1 MHERIPMVE
10 TRLHTRLAT
19 KTGSS
24 SGRRRAAGGMPSRSK
39 RRVSKMRAALALMLP
54 AVLGTSTL
62 LNSVSLPKVAAAPVG
77 QGFTI
82 TPSDL
87 AFILKQIKIAEAHVA
102 NTTVA
107 TGPCGALLGQGP
119 NQVPT
124 PLTSYGLRT
133 VDGSCNNLQ
142 VGRERFGASDET
154 FPRLANPEFRN
165 AEPAIFGPPA
175 PTSYQSKSGAVV
187 DSEPRVISN
196 LIVDQTTA
204 NPAAVSVA
212 GNARRGIGG
221 GVVPCTAPGV
231 PTPDCVPPGH
241 TLDIP
246 NVTTDVGLSPPY
258 NSLFTVFGQFFDH
271 GLDFTNKSN
280 DPVFIPL
287 KADDPLIPGPDG
299 ILGTTDDLPPGLR
312 FMILSRTLNQAG
324 PDNILGNA
332 DDIQDGKNT
341 DTPYVDLSQ
350 NYGSHPS
357 RHIFLRDYVL
367 DTNGKPVSTGKLL
380 HSADGGLANWKLIK
394 EQAASKLGLLLVDA
408 NIFNVPMIASDPYG
422 KFLPGPVR
430 GLPMFV
436 TASGMVEG
444 DIANPVPVPNDAKHI
459 DSAFLDDI
467 AHGAV
472 PKPGKAPDADTTIT
486 PLGVQQA
493 PGTYDDEMLDAHFV
507 VGDGRTNENI
517 GLTAIHTV
525 LHNEHN
531 RVLEDVMNILTN
543 DTSSKGVAALPEWQI
558 TAANGGGAAGWNG
571 ERLFQAARFVTEME
585 YQHLVFEEFARKV
598 QPLIQPFSV
607 YHDNINGA
615 ISAEFASAVYRFGH
629 SMLTDTIPR
638 INENGLHND
647 ISLFDGFLNP
657 PSFTDGGSAGTLTS
671 KQGAGAIIMG
681 MSDEVGQELDEFVA
695 DTLRNHLV
703 GLPLDLATLN
713 ITRGRDAGVPRL
725 NNLRRQIHAKTN
737 DAAMHPYVSWL
748 DFSDNLKNAAS
759 AVNFVAAYGTH
770 PSLLAETTIVGKR
783 TAAQLLVDPP
793 LGTDP
798 ALIPAD
804 ALDFLTSAGAWATAP
819 TGLEDVDLWVG
830 GLAERTNLFGGLLG
844 STFNYVF
851 ETQMTDLQNGDRFYY
866 LARTPGMNLRAQLEG
881 NSFAEMMMRNTTA
894 KALKADSFA
903 TADCKFDLNTITL
916 GSGTSVNDD
925 PNSECNENL
934 LLQHIPV
941 NGVQEL
947 RYRTSN
953 SIDPPGLNKQ
963 SVYNGTPANDRVRGG
978 VDNDTFLGNAGND
991 RIEGN
996 DGADIAIGGEGDDII
1011 TDSAGDDVPK
1021 GGPGNDAI
1029 DAGPGIDIVM
1039 PGPGKDFTNGGL
1051 NDNET
1056 FGGPGDDFVIAGAGN
1071 DTVFGDSGSDW
1082 IEGGNGQDLLCGD
1095 SCAPFFDD
1103 PNDPGNDILIG
1114 QNGEE
1119 DYDAEG
1125 GDDILVAGP
1134 GIERNAGAAGY
1145 DWVTH
1150 QGDPVA
1156 ADADLNLVLA
1166 AVGLPAGVLRD
1177 RYQEVEALSGWDK
1190 SDILRGDSVV
1200 PATVGGAGGFT
1211 GFDWLT
1217 QASLANIS
1225 GLNDLLPPAA
1235 QATIAGGGTW
1245 GQGNIILGGGGSDLL
1260 EGRGADDILDGDK
1273 YVNVRLSV
1281 RTNAADPATQIG
1293 TTELM
1298 ENTFQAG
1305 NPKTLQQAVFA
1316 GEINPANIVAVREVL
1331 TSAAGPTN
1339 VDTALFS
1346 GPRAAYTFTLPAN
1359 VTVPFTVTDNGNA
1372 GRAAVDGVDTLT
1384 NIECLQFSDIRVA
1397 VSAACNKAPTGT
1409 VTISSL
1415 VPTENVTLTAT
1426 NNIVD
1431 PDTIVGPIT
1440 YTWYANLSGTTWTPV
1455 GSGATFVPTNSS
1467 VGFALR
1473 VVAMY
1478 TDGLGFTETVTSA
1491 STAPVINV
1499 NDPATGAPAISTT
1512 SAQEGVLITASL
1524 GTVADLDGLP
1534 APALITYQWL
1544 ANGSPIAGAITDT
1557 FDPVGHVGE
1566 TISVQVK
1573 FTDLHGTP
1581 EQRVSVATAPVLA
1594 APVVPDAPAIGT
1606 ATSGGVGSVTVT
1618 WTAPFDGRSSI
1629 TSYDVQVL
1637 DSANVQV
1644 GTLRPATAGS
1654 TSLLVTGLV
1663 PGTYTL
1669 KVRAS
1674 NIVGAGP
1681 FSAAS
1686 APVSPQGPPGAT
1698 VIGAATGGL
1707 NTATA
1712 NWSAPASDGG
1722 SPLTGYIVR
1731 LRDSA
1736 AVQVGPDRPV
1746 AAGTTTLTVAPLPAG
1761 TYTFV
1766 VLAKNING
1774 DGPLSAASNTVTVT
1788 APTPPSAPTVA
1799 SATPGITSVVVA
1811 WTAPASDGG
1820 SAVTNYRVRTV
1831 DAASVQVGAI
1841 LTVPATT
1848 TTATISGLTS
1858 STPYSFQVL
1867 AVNAVGDSVY
1877 STAFGPVSTLAA
1889 PTAPGAPTIASAVRG
1904 NNSVTVNWTP
1914 PGTTGG
1920 SPITG
1925 YVVRVRN
1932 TATNVQV
1939 GALRPAAATAT
1950 SLVVTGLTNG
1960 TGYTFQVAAVN
1971 AIGPSAYSADS
1982 ASVIPA
1988 TVPTAPN
1995 ILGVVRGA
2003 NGLPVTATVA
2013 WIALN
2018 NGGSPITGFVVYSQE
2033 LNAANA
2039 PVGAPIVSPVLPAGT
2054 LSYTPT
2060 FAPAKVG
2067 INFRF
2072 QVEAINAVGT
2082 SAKSTVSARVQVR

>member
-1 MHERIPMVE
+1 MHSANHLDE
-10 TRLHTRLAT
+10 TRLHTRSTTNDFAP
-19 KTGSS
+19 KHHRAPGA
-24 SGRRRAAGGMPSRSK
+24 GRPRSK
-39 RRVSKMRAALALMLP
+39 RRGAKLRAALALMLP

-62 LNSVSLPKVAAAPVG
+62 LNSVSLPTVAAAPVG

-102 NTTVA
+102 NTTPA
-107 TGPCGALLGQGP
+107 TGPCGALLGPGP

-124 PLTSYGLRT
+124 PLVSYGLRT

-142 VGRERFGASDET
+142 VGRERFGASDEV
-154 FPRLANPEFRN
+154 FPRLATPEFRD
-165 AEPAIFGPPA
+165 AEPTIFGPPA
-175 PTSYQSKSGAVV
+175 PTSYKSKAGAVV
-187 DSEPRVISN
+187 DSEPRMISN
-196 LIVDQTTA
+196 LIVDQTAT
-204 NPAAVSVA
+204 NPAAIAVA
-212 GNARRGIGG
+212 GNARRGAGG

-231 PTPDCVPPGH
+231 PRPDCVPAGQ

-246 NVTTDVGLSPPY
+246 NITTDVGLSPPY

-271 GLDFTNKSN
+271 GLDFTNKTN

-287 KADDPLIPGPDG
+287 KADDPLIAGPDH
-299 ILGTTDDLPPGLR
+299 ILGNADDLPASLR
-312 FMILSRTLNQAG
+312 FMVLNRTLNQAG
-324 PDNILGNA
+324 PDNVLGTA

-357 RHIFLRDYVL
+357 RHIFLREYVN
-367 DTNGKPVSTGKLL
+367 DANGKPVSTGKLL

-394 EQAASKLGLLLVDA
+394 EQAATKLGLQLVDT
-408 NIFNVPMIASDPYG
+408 NIFNVPMIAADPYG
-422 KFLPGPVR
+422 KFIPGPLR

-444 DIANPVPVPNDAKHI
+444 DTANPVLVPNDAKHI

-472 PKPGKAPDADTTIT
+472 PKPGKVPDSDTTIT
-486 PLGVQQA
+486 PLGVDQA

-507 VGDGRTNENI
+507 IGDGRANENI

-531 RVLEDVMNILTN
+531 RVLEDIMNILTT
-543 DTSSKGVAALPEWQI
+543 DTSAKGVAALPEWQI
-558 TAANGGGAAGWNG
+558 TAANGGGAGGWNG

-585 YQHLVFEEFARKV
+585 YQHLVFEEFGRKI

-607 YHDNINGA
+607 YHDNIDGA
-615 ISAEFASAVYRFGH
+615 ISAEFASSVYRFGH

-638 INENGLHND
+638 INEDGSHND

-657 PSFTDGGSAGTLTS
+657 PSFTDGGTAGTLNT
-671 KQGAGAIIMG
+671 KQATGAIIMG

-695 DTLRNHLV
+695 DTLRNRLV

-713 ITRGRDAGVPRL
+713 LARGRDAGVPRL
-725 NNLRRQIHAKTN
+725 NNFRRQINAQTN
-737 DAAMHPYVSWL
+737 DASLHPYVSWI
-748 DFSDNLKNAAS
+748 DFGDNMKNAAS
-759 AVNFVAAYGTH
+759 LVNFVAAYGKH
-770 PSLLAETTIVGKR
+770 PSILAETTIVGKR
-783 TAAQLLVDPP
+783 TAAQLLIDPP
-793 LGTDP
+793 IGTDP

-804 ALDFLTSAGAWATAP
+804 ALDFLTSAGDWATAP
-819 TGLEDVDLWVG
+819 TGLDDVDLWIG

-851 ETQMTDLQNGDRFYY
+851 ETQLTNLQNGDRLYY
-866 LARTPGMNLRAQLEG
+866 LARTPGLNLRAQLEG

-894 KALKADSFA
+894 KSLKADSFA
-903 TADCKFDLNTITL
+903 TADCKFDLGSLVL
-916 GSGTSVNDD
+916 GPGTSINDD

-941 NGVQEL
+941 GGVQEI
-947 RYRTSN
+947 RYKTSN

-963 SVYNGTPANDRVRGG
+963 SVYNGSAGNDRVRGG
-978 VDNDTFLGNAGND
+978 VDNDTFLGNQGND

-996 DGADIAIGGEGDDII
+996 DGADVAIGGEGDDII
-1011 TDSAGDDVPK
+1011 TDSAGDDIPK

-1039 PGPGKDFTNGGL
+1039 AGPGNDFTNGGL

-1056 FGGPGDDFVIAGAGN
+1056 FGGPGDDFIIAGVGN

-1082 IEGGNGQDLLCGD
+1082 IEGGNGQELLCGD

-1156 ADADLNLVLA
+1156 ADDDLNLSLVG
-1166 AVGLPAGVLRD
+1166 VGLPAGVLRD
-1177 RYQEVEALSGWDK
+1177 RYQEVEALSGADK
-1190 SDILRGDSVV
+1190 SDVLRGDSVV

-1217 QASLANIS
+1217 QASLNNIS
-1225 GLNDLLPPAA
+1225 GLSNLLPAAA

-1273 YVNVRLSV
+1273 YLNVRLSV
-1281 RTNAADPATQIG
+1281 RTNPADPATEIG

-1316 GEINPANIVAVREVL
+1316 GDINPGNIVAVREIL

-1339 VDTALFS
+1339 IDTALYS
-1346 GPRAAYTFTLPAN
+1346 GPRSAYTFTLPAN

-1372 GRAAVDGVDTLT
+1372 GRAAVDGIDTLT

-1397 VSAACNKAPTGT
+1397 VSAACNRAPTGT

-1415 VPTENVTLTAT
+1415 TPTENVTLTAT

-1431 PDTIVGPIT
+1431 PDTIVSPIT
-1440 YTWYANLSGTTWTPV
+1440 YTWYANVGGTTWTPV
-1455 GSGATFVPTNSS
+1455 GTGATFVPTNPS
-1467 VGFALR
+1467 VGATLR

-1478 TDGLGFTETVTSA
+1478 TDGLGFTESVTSVA
-1491 STAPVINV
+1491 TAPVINV

-1512 SAQEGVLITASL
+1512 SAQEGVLISASI

-1534 APALITYQWL
+1534 ALSLITYQWL
-1544 ANGSPIAGAITDT
+1544 ANGAPIAGANSDT

-1566 TISVQVK
+1566 VISVQVK

-1637 DSANVQV
+1637 DSTNTQV
-1644 GTLRPATAGS
+1644 GVLRPATAGS
-1654 TSLLVTGLV
+1654 TSMLVTGLA

-1669 KVRAS
+1669 KVRAN
-1674 NIVGAGP
+1674 NIVGNGP
-1681 FSAAS
+1681 FSVAS
-1686 APVSPQGPPGAT
+1686 NPVSPQGPPGAT
-1698 VIGAATGGL
+1698 VIGTATGGL
-1707 NTATA
+1707 ITATA
-1712 NWSAPASDGG
+1712 TWSAPANNGG
-1722 SPLTGYIVR
+1722 SPLTGYVVR
-1731 LRDSA
+1731 LLDSA
-1736 AVQVGPDRPV
+1736 SVQVGPDRPV
-1746 AAGTTTLTVAPLPAG
+1746 AAGITTLTVTPLPAG

-1766 VLAKNING
+1766 VFAKNVNG
-1774 DGPLSAASNTVTVT
+1774 DGPLSAASNVVTVT
-1788 APTPPSAPTVA
+1788 APTVPGVPTVTA
-1799 SATPGITSVVVA
+1799 ATPAATSMVVA

-1820 SAVTNYRVRTV
+1820 SAITNYRVRTV
-1831 DAASVQVGAI
+1831 DAANAQVGAV
-1841 LTVPATT
+1841 LTVPATATNT
-1848 TTATISGLTS
+1848 TVSGLTTG
-1858 STPYSFQVL
+1858 TPYSFQVL
-1867 AVNAVGDSVY
+1867 AVNAIGDSAY
-1877 STAFGPVSTLAA
+1877 SALFGPVSTLAA
-1889 PTAPGAPTIASAVRG
+1889 PTAPGAPTIVSAIRG

-1914 PGTTGG
+1914 PTSNGN
-1920 SPITG
+1920 SPLTG
-1925 YVVRVRN
+1925 YRVRVRN

-1939 GALRPAAATAT
+1939 GVLRNAAAGAT

-1971 AIGPSAYSADS
+1971 AIGTSAFSADS
-1982 ASVIPA
+1982 ASIVPA
-1988 TVPTAPN
+1988 TVPNAPN
-1995 ILGVVRGA
+1995 IIGVVRGA
-2003 NGLPVTATVA
+2003 PGLPVTATVG
-2013 WIALN
+2013 WIAFN
-2018 NGGSPITGFVVYSQE
+2018 TGGSPITGFVVYSQE
-2033 LNAANA
+2033 LNAANN

-2060 FAPAKVG
+2060 FDPSKVNV
-2067 INFRF
+2067 NFRF

-2082 SAKSTVSARVQVR
+2082 SAKSTPSARVAVR